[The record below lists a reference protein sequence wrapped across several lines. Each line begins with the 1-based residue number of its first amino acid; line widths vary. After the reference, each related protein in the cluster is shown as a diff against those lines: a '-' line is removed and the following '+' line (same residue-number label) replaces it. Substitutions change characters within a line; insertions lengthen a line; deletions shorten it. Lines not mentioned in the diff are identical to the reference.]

1 MDNNT
6 FKIVDDEVL
15 EKLESAYQN
24 GDLNKTGEVINV
36 PSQNDTSINPIPWQY
51 GEDGNLYGEMESEDK
66 EKTR

>member
-36 PSQNDTSINPIPWQY
+36 TSQNDTSINPISWQY
-51 GEDGNLYGEMESEDK
+51 GEDGNLYGEMESEEND
-66 EKTR
+66 KTR